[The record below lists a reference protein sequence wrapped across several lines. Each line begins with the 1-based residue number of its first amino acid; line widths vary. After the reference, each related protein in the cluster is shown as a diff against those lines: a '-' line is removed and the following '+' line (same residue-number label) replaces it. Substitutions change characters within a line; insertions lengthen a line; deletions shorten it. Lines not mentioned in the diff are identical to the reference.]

1 VKVIS
6 RAHAGKQKLNLQSQS
21 YTLSNAK
28 TYLGRLLE
36 KAMHGELVYI
46 VRGQHRFTL
55 QHVPE
60 IEPIPMR
67 PPGYF
72 AQCYTRE
79 ETDLDNC
86 LSKASVIRAPEDLE

>member
-1 VKVIS
+1 VRVIS
-6 RAHAGKQKLNLQSQS
+6 RAHPGKQKLDLQSQS

-36 KAMHGELVYI
+36 KAMKGGPVYI

-60 IEPIPMR
+60 IEPVPMR

-79 ETDLDNC
+79 EIDLDNC
-86 LSKASVIRAPEDLE
+86 LGKASVVRAPEDLE